1 MEFSSLRQ
9 MNDLRY
15 KPFPAVQCRRYNSS
29 IIYAKLRQLRPQFRA
44 TFGGFRTMFEAH
56 FQTFEEPESGVAL
69 TARLAAFRE
78 ELARRK
84 LTGFVIPR
92 ADQQQNE
99 YVAPSEE
106 RLAWLTGFTGSAGL
120 AIVLAHETAVF
131 VDGRYTLQAAKQ
143 VDSRAW
149 KVESLIDPSPES
161 WLTKHLSAGDR
172 LGFDAWLHTTAAAER
187 LATACSKAG
196 ATLVAVDSNPLDS
209 VWTERP
215 APPLGPVAI
224 HGTQFSGEAEGEKL
238 DRIRAEI
245 ERLGVDALVL
255 SDSHAVAWTFNI
267 RGADVSHTPLPLSY
281 ALVPKTGRPTVFI
294 DHRKL
299 SNSARDHL
307 EQSADV
313 AEPTALTPQLTAL
326 AQHGASIALDS
337 ATAADALSRL
347 IGNAGG
353 KAVRG
358 NDPTALLK
366 ACKNATEI
374 EGTRSAHRRDAV
386 ALARF
391 LAWVDR
397 EAPTG
402 GLTEIDTVEALE
414 TFRRETGALKDV
426 SFPTIAGTGP
436 NGAIVHYRVTRKTNR
451 RIATGDLLL
460 IDSGAQYQDGTTDVT
475 RTIAIGTPTAEM
487 RDRFTRVL
495 RGHIAIARA
504 VFPDGTTGAQLDT
517 LARQY
522 LWAAGIDFEHGTG
535 HGVGSYLSV
544 HEGPARISKLG
555 TTPLRRGMILSNEP
569 GYYKT
574 DAFGIRIE
582 NLELVVGTE
591 VTGAEKPM
599 NAFETLTLAPID
611 RRLIELTMLN
621 ADELAWLNAYH
632 TRVRDEVRPHLDE
645 AVKTWLDGATAALSH

>member
-1 MEFSSLRQ
+1 
-9 MNDLRY
+9 
-15 KPFPAVQCRRYNSS
+15 
-29 IIYAKLRQLRPQFRA
+29 
-44 TFGGFRTMFEAH
+44 MFEAH

-69 TARLAAFRE
+69 TARLSAFRA

-106 RLAWLTGFTGSAGL
+106 RLAWLTGFTGSAGM
-120 AIVLAHETAVF
+120 AIVLVHEAAVF

-143 VDSRAW
+143 VDARAW
-149 KVESLIDPSPES
+149 KVEPLIDSSPES
-161 WLTKHLSAGDR
+161 WLTHHLTAGDR
-172 LGFDAWLHTTAAAER
+172 LGFDPWLHTSAAAER
-187 LATACSKAG
+187 LAAACAKAG
-196 ATLVAVDSNPLDS
+196 AELVAVESNPLDS

-224 HGTQFSGEAEGEKL
+224 HGTAFSGEAEGDKL
-238 DRIRAEI
+238 KRISAEI
-245 ERLGVDALVL
+245 DRLGVDALVL

-281 ALVPKTGRPTVFI
+281 ALVPKAGRPKVFI

-313 AEPTALTPQLTAL
+313 VEPDALTAELIAL
-326 AQHGASIALDS
+326 AQRGASIGLDN

-347 IGNAGG
+347 INGAGG

-358 NDPTALLK
+358 SDPVALLK
-366 ACKNATEI
+366 ACKNPIEI
-374 EGTRSAHRRDAV
+374 EGTRTAHRRDAV

-391 LAWVDR
+391 LAWIDR
-397 EAPTG
+397 EAPSG

-451 RIATGDLLL
+451 RIVSGDLLL

-475 RTIAIGTPTAEM
+475 RTIAIGAPSAEM
-487 RDRFTRVL
+487 CDRFTRVL

-517 LARQY
+517 LARQF
-522 LWAAGIDFEHGTG
+522 LWQAGLDFEHGTG

-582 NLELVVGTE
+582 NLELVVAKE

-611 RRLIELTMLN
+611 RRLIDLAMLSEGELS
-621 ADELAWLNAYH
+621 WLNDYH
-632 TRVRDEVRPHLDE
+632 ARVRHEVRPHLDE
-645 AVKTWLDGATAALSH
+645 ATKAWLDAATAAL

>member
-1 MEFSSLRQ
+1 
-9 MNDLRY
+9 
-15 KPFPAVQCRRYNSS
+15 
-29 IIYAKLRQLRPQFRA
+29 
-44 TFGGFRTMFEAH
+44 MFEAH

-106 RLAWLTGFTGSAGL
+106 RLAWLTGFTGSAGM
-120 AIVLAHETAVF
+120 AIVLTQEAAVF

-143 VDSRAW
+143 VDHKAW
-149 KVESLIDPSPES
+149 SIEPLADPPPEN
-161 WLTKHLSAGDR
+161 WLARHLVAGDR
-172 LGFDAWLHTTAAAER
+172 LGFDPWLHTSAAAER
-187 LATACSKAG
+187 LAAACAKAG
-196 ATLVAVDSNPLDS
+196 AELVAVDSNPLDS

-215 APPLGPVAI
+215 PPPLAPAAV
-224 HGTQFSGEAEGEKL
+224 HGAQFSGEAEGEKL
-238 DRIRAEI
+238 ARIRSETAK
-245 ERLGVDALVL
+245 LGVDAMVL
-255 SDSHAVAWTFNI
+255 SDSHAVAWSFNI

-281 ALVPKTGRPTVFI
+281 ALVPKDGRPTIFI

-299 SNSARDHL
+299 SNSVRDHL
-307 EQSADV
+307 EATADV
-313 AEPTALTPQLTAL
+313 AEPDALAPKLTAL
-326 AQHGASIALDS
+326 AQGGASIALDS

-347 IGNAGG
+347 IVAAGG
-353 KAVRG
+353 KPVRG
-358 NDPTALLK
+358 NDPVSLLK
-366 ACKNATEI
+366 AVKNPTEI
-374 EGTRSAHRRDAV
+374 EGTRRAHRRDAV
-386 ALARF
+386 ALTRF
-391 LAWVDR
+391 LAWIDR
-397 EAPTG
+397 EAPSG
-402 GLTEIDTVEALE
+402 KLTEIDAVEALE
-414 TFRRETGALKDV
+414 TFRRDTGALKDV

-436 NGAIVHYRVTRKTNR
+436 NGAIVHYRVTRKSNR
-451 RIATGDLLL
+451 RISPGDLLL
-460 IDSGAQYQDGTTDVT
+460 IDSGAQYEDGTTDVT
-475 RTIAIGTPTAEM
+475 RTIAIGEPLAEM

-517 LARQY
+517 LARQF
-522 LWAAGIDFEHGTG
+522 LWQAGIDFEHGTG

-555 TTPLRRGMILSNEP
+555 TTPLKRGMILSNEP

-574 DAFGIRIE
+574 HSYGIRIE

-591 VTGAEKPM
+591 IAGAEKQV

-611 RRLIELTMLN
+611 RRLINLNMLSG
-621 ADELAWLNAYH
+621 DELDWVNEYH
-632 TRVRDEVRPHLDE
+632 ARVRHAVRPQVDDATKL
-645 AVKTWLDGATAALSH
+645 WLDAATAPLSL

>member
-1 MEFSSLRQ
+1 
-9 MNDLRY
+9 
-15 KPFPAVQCRRYNSS
+15 
-29 IIYAKLRQLRPQFRA
+29 
-44 TFGGFRTMFEAH
+44 MFEAH
-56 FQTFEEPESGVAL
+56 FQTFEDPEAGVAL

-106 RLAWLTGFTGSAGL
+106 RLAWLTGFTGSAGM
-120 AIVLAHETAVF
+120 AVVLTQQAALF

-143 VDSRAW
+143 VDGKAW
-149 KVESLIDPSPES
+149 QVEPLADPPPES
-161 WLTKHLSAGDR
+161 WLTRHLVTGDR
-172 LGFDAWLHTTAAAER
+172 LGFDPWLHTSAAAER
-187 LATACSKAG
+187 LAGACARAG
-196 ATLVAVDSNPLDS
+196 AELVAVDSNPLDS

-215 APPLGPVAI
+215 APPLGPVAV
-224 HGTQFSGEAEGEKL
+224 HGPQFSGEAEAEKL
-238 DRIRAEI
+238 RRIRLEI
-245 ERLGVDALVL
+245 ARLDVEALVL

-281 ALVPKTGRPTVFI
+281 ALVPKEGRPTVFI

-307 EQSADV
+307 EKSADV
-313 AEPTALTPQLTAL
+313 EEPEALTPKLTAL
-326 AQHGASIALDS
+326 AQAGAAIALDG

-347 IGNAGG
+347 ILAAGG
-353 KAVRG
+353 RPVRG
-358 NDPTALLK
+358 NDPVSLLK
-366 ACKNATEI
+366 AVKNSTEI
-374 EGTRSAHRRDAV
+374 EGTRTAHRRDAV
-386 ALARF
+386 ALTRF
-391 LAWVDR
+391 LAWIDR
-397 EAPTG
+397 EAPKG
-402 GLTEIDTVEALE
+402 VLTEIDTVEALE
-414 TFRRETGALKDV
+414 TFRRDTGALKDV

-436 NGAIVHYRVTRKTNR
+436 NGAIVHYRVSRKSNR
-451 RIATGDLLL
+451 RIAPGDLLL
-460 IDSGAQYQDGTTDVT
+460 IDSGAQYEDGTTDVT
-475 RTIAIGTPTAEM
+475 RTIAIGEPTAEM

-504 VFPDGTTGAQLDT
+504 VFPDGTTGAQIDT

-522 LWAAGIDFEHGTG
+522 LWQAGIDFDHGTG

-555 TTPLRRGMILSNEP
+555 TTPLKRGMILSNEP

-574 DAFGIRIE
+574 DGFGIRIE
-582 NLELVVGTE
+582 NLELVVAADI
-591 VTGAEKPM
+591 VGAERPI

-611 RRLIELTMLN
+611 RRLIDLTML
-621 ADELAWLNAYH
+621 DGEELNWLNDYH
-632 TRVRDEVRPHLDE
+632 ARVCREVRSQVDE
-645 AVKTWLDGATAALSH
+645 ATKLWLDAATAPLAV

>member
-1 MEFSSLRQ
+1 
-9 MNDLRY
+9 
-15 KPFPAVQCRRYNSS
+15 
-29 IIYAKLRQLRPQFRA
+29 
-44 TFGGFRTMFEAH
+44 MFEAH

-106 RLAWLTGFTGSAGL
+106 RLAWLTGFTGSAGM
-120 AIVLAHETAVF
+120 AIVLVHEAAVF

-143 VDSRAW
+143 VDNRAW

-161 WLTKHLSAGDR
+161 WLTKHLTAGDR
-172 LGFDAWLHTTAAAER
+172 LGFDPWLHTTAAAER
-187 LATACSKAG
+187 LAAACSKAG

-238 DRIRAEI
+238 NRIRAEI
-245 ERLGVDALVL
+245 DRLGVDALVL

-307 EQSADV
+307 ERSADV
-313 AEPTALTPQLTAL
+313 AEPSALTPQLTAL

-358 NDPTALLK
+358 NDPIALLK

-374 EGTRSAHRRDAV
+374 EGTRNAHRRDAV

-391 LAWVDR
+391 LAWIDR
-397 EAPTG
+397 EAPSG
-402 GLTEIDTVEALE
+402 ALTEIDTVEALE

-522 LWAAGIDFEHGTG
+522 LWQAGIDFEHGTG

-582 NLELVVGTE
+582 NLELVVAKE
-591 VTGAEKPM
+591 VTDAEKPM

-632 TRVRDEVRPHLDE
+632 ARVRDEVRPHLDE
-645 AVKTWLDGATAALSH
+645 ATKAWLDAATAALA

>member
-1 MEFSSLRQ
+1 
-9 MNDLRY
+9 
-15 KPFPAVQCRRYNSS
+15 
-29 IIYAKLRQLRPQFRA
+29 
-44 TFGGFRTMFEAH
+44 MFEAL
-56 FQTFEEPESGVAL
+56 FQTFDEPETGVAL
-69 TARLAAFRE
+69 TARLSAFRE
-78 ELARRK
+78 ELARRN
-84 LTGFVIPR
+84 LTGFVVPR

-120 AIVLAHETAVF
+120 AIVLSREAAVF

-143 VDSRAW
+143 VDTRAW
-149 KVESLIDPSPES
+149 HVEALVDPPPEA
-161 WLTKHLSAGDR
+161 WLARHLVAGDR
-172 LGFDAWLHTTAAAER
+172 LGFDPWLHTSAAAER
-187 LATACSKAG
+187 LAAACAKAG
-196 ATLVAVDSNPLDS
+196 TELIAVDSNPLDS

-215 APPLGPVAI
+215 APPLAPVTV
-224 HGTQFSGEAEGEKL
+224 HGTQFSGEAETDKL
-238 DRIRAEI
+238 KRIGLEI
-245 ERLGVDALVL
+245 DRLGVDALVL

-267 RGADVSHTPLPLSY
+267 RGGDVSHTPLPLSY

-307 EQSADV
+307 ERTADV
-313 AEPTALTPQLTAL
+313 AEPGALTPKLTEL
-326 AQHGASIALDS
+326 ARGGAAIALDS

-347 IGNAGG
+347 ISAAGG
-353 KAVRG
+353 KPVRG
-358 NDPTALLK
+358 NDPVSLLK
-366 ACKNATEI
+366 AVKNITEI
-374 EGTRSAHRRDAV
+374 EGTRAAHRRDAV

-391 LAWVDR
+391 LAWIDR

-402 GLTEIDTVEALE
+402 ALTEIDAVEALE
-414 TFRRETGALKDV
+414 TFRRDTGALKDV
-426 SFPTIAGTGP
+426 SFPTISGTGP
-436 NGAIVHYRVTRKTNR
+436 NGAIVHYRVTRKSNR
-451 RIATGDLLL
+451 RIAPGDLLL
-460 IDSGAQYQDGTTDVT
+460 IDSGAQYEDGTTDVT
-475 RTIAIGTPTAEM
+475 RTIAIGQPSMEM
-487 RDRFTRVL
+487 GDRFTRVL

-517 LARQY
+517 LARQF
-522 LWAAGIDFEHGTG
+522 LWQAGIDFEHGTG

-555 TTPLRRGMILSNEP
+555 TTPLKRGMILSNEP

-591 VTGAEKPM
+591 VTGAEKPV

-611 RRLIELTMLN
+611 RRLIDLNMLTGEELS
-621 ADELAWLNAYH
+621 WLNDYH
-632 TRVRDEVRPHLDE
+632 EKVRHAVRPHVDE
-645 AVKTWLDGATAALSH
+645 ATKLWLDAATAPLSL

>member
-1 MEFSSLRQ
+1 
-9 MNDLRY
+9 
-15 KPFPAVQCRRYNSS
+15 
-29 IIYAKLRQLRPQFRA
+29 
-44 TFGGFRTMFEAH
+44 MFEAH

-69 TARLAAFRE
+69 TARLSAFRE

-99 YVAPSEE
+99 YVASSEE
-106 RLAWLTGFTGSAGL
+106 RLAWLTGFTGSAGM
-120 AIVLAHETAVF
+120 AIVLVHEAAIF

-143 VDSRAW
+143 VDTRAW
-149 KVESLIDPSPES
+149 KVESLIDPPPES
-161 WLTKHLSAGDR
+161 WLTTRVATGDR
-172 LGFDAWLHTTAAAER
+172 LGFDPWLHTTAAAER
-187 LATACSKAG
+187 LAAACSKAG
-196 ATLVAVDSNPLDS
+196 ATLVPVDSNPLDS

-215 APPLGPVAI
+215 SPPLGPVAI
-224 HGTQFSGEAEGEKL
+224 HGTQFSGEAEGEKIARL
-238 DRIRAEI
+238 RAEI

-313 AEPTALTPQLTAL
+313 AEPNALTPQLTAL
-326 AQHGASIALDS
+326 AQRGASIALDS
-337 ATAADALSRL
+337 ATAADALNRL
-347 IGNAGG
+347 INNAGG

-374 EGTRSAHRRDAV
+374 EGTRNAHRRDAV

-391 LAWVDR
+391 LAWIDR

-402 GLTEIDTVEALE
+402 SLTEIDTVEVLE

-504 VFPDGTTGAQLDT
+504 IFPDGATGAQLDT
-517 LARQY
+517 LARQF

-582 NLELVVGTE
+582 NLELVVARE

-611 RRLIELTMLN
+611 RRLIDLEMLN
-621 ADELAWLNAYH
+621 PDELAWLNAYH
-632 TRVRDEVRPHLDE
+632 ARVRSEIRPHLDE
-645 AVKTWLDGATAALSH
+645 ATQAWLDAATAVLL

>member
-1 MEFSSLRQ
+1 
-9 MNDLRY
+9 
-15 KPFPAVQCRRYNSS
+15 
-29 IIYAKLRQLRPQFRA
+29 
-44 TFGGFRTMFEAH
+44 MFEAH
-56 FQTFEEPESGVAL
+56 FQTFEEPEGGVAL
-69 TARLAAFRE
+69 AARLAAFRE
-78 ELARRK
+78 ELARRR

-120 AIVLAHETAVF
+120 AIVLTQQAALF

-143 VDSRAW
+143 VDAKAW
-149 KVESLIDPSPES
+149 TIEPLIDPPPEN
-161 WLTKHLSAGDR
+161 WLAKHLAAGDR
-172 LGFDAWLHTTAAAER
+172 LGFDPWLHTTAAAER
-187 LATACSKAG
+187 LAAACAKAG
-196 ATLVAVDSNPLDS
+196 VVAVDTNPLDS

-224 HGTQFSGEAEGEKL
+224 HGTPFSGEAEGDKL
-238 DRIRAEI
+238 NRIRLEI
-245 ERLGVDALVL
+245 TKLGADALVL

-281 ALVPKTGRPTVFI
+281 ALVPRDGRPIVFI

-307 EQSADV
+307 EQTADV
-313 AEPTALTPQLTAL
+313 EEPEALTPKLTEL
-326 AQHGASIALDS
+326 AQRGASIALDN

-347 IGNAGG
+347 IGAAGG
-353 KAVRG
+353 KVVRG
-358 NDPTALLK
+358 NDPVSLLK
-366 ACKNATEI
+366 AVKNATEI
-374 EGTRSAHRRDAV
+374 AGTRSAHRRDAI

-391 LAWVDR
+391 LAWIDR
-397 EAPTG
+397 EAPSG
-402 GLTEIDTVEALE
+402 ALTEIDTVEALE

-451 RIATGDLLL
+451 RIAPGDLLL
-460 IDSGAQYQDGTTDVT
+460 IDSGAQYEDGTTDVT
-475 RTIAIGTPTAEM
+475 RTIAIGKPTMEM
-487 RDRFTRVL
+487 CDRFTRVL

-517 LARQY
+517 LARQF
-522 LWAAGIDFEHGTG
+522 LWQAGIDFDHGTG

-555 TTPLRRGMILSNEP
+555 TTPLKRGMILSNEP

-591 VTGAEKPM
+591 IAGAEKPL

-611 RRLIELTMLN
+611 RRLIDLN
-621 ADELAWLNAYH
+621 M
-632 TRVRDEVRPHLDE
+632 
-645 AVKTWLDGATAALSH
+645 LDGAELSWLNDYHARVRHEVRRHVDEATRIWLDAATEAMSL